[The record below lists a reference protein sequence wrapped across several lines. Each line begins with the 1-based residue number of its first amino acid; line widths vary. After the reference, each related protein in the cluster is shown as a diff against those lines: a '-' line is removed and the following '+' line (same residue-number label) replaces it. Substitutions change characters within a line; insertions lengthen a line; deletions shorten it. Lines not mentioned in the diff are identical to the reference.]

1 MSGDRREGLVS
12 WAARGSSPD
21 GRESAA
27 AIDRF
32 MPQTSATSAADAGFV
47 RDFPQRDR
55 RRRARWQVQWPVMFP
70 GEPGTVIETVT
81 RDLSSDG
88 FFCMTGTPFVPGE
101 ICFCILSV
109 PANDPKNLTR
119 MTPLHC
125 RVRVIRV
132 DVEDGLFGV
141 ACRIEDYQVQ
151 PSPADAG
158 SIAQPEPAPPLSAS
172 PEPGSIERY
181 D

>member
-1 MSGDRREGLVS
+1 MPQMSGTR
-12 WAARGSSPD
+12 
-21 GRESAA
+21 
-27 AIDRF
+27 
-32 MPQTSATSAADAGFV
+32 AADAASIHN
-47 RDFPQRDR
+47 FPQRDR

-70 GEPGTVIETVT
+70 GAPSTAIETVT

-88 FFCMTGTPFVPGE
+88 FYCLAATPFVPGE
-101 ICFCILSV
+101 SCFCILSV
-109 PANDPKNLTR
+109 PANDPKDLTR

-151 PSPADAG
+151 PSPAETSFAG
-158 SIAQPEPAPPLSAS
+158 ERGTVPPLSAS
-172 PEPGSIERY
+172 PEARQY
-181 D
+181 RTV